1 MDPTYYFW
9 DSVNYDTTGTYT
21 NEDKTYASI
30 MIIIIWVTW
39 ISFILFLFI
48 VLCNFLIA
56 YISQSY
62 EDVLEDRIQNVYTQ
76 RCTLNEEFY
85 LVRQWWY
92 QTFFPDRIKNF
103 DCFLL
108 SFDTTNTLG
117 GSSDSK
123 EHLGVIK
130 KVQDTLRDHKTEVH
144 DAILKNGIMMNRVED
159 EMILYRAL
167 MKKYKK
173 QLIETGIQ
181 IINEVQIII
190 EENN

>member
-1 MDPTYYFW
+1 
-9 DSVNYDTTGTYT
+9 
-21 NEDKTYASI
+21 
-30 MIIIIWVTW
+30 
-39 ISFILFLFI
+39 
-48 VLCNFLIA
+48 
-56 YISQSY
+56 
-62 EDVLEDRIQNVYTQ
+62 
-76 RCTLNEEFY
+76 LNEEFY

-92 QTFFPDRIKNF
+92 QTFFPDHIKNF

-181 IINEVQIII
+181 IINEV
-190 EENN
+190 